1 MALCERFTC
10 VECLTVRKFGRNKT
24 IGALKVRGKV
34 AEISFE
40 GKFLRKA
47 MKSQE
52 ICRNSLALLLHN
64 TVPTVFWEIFKT
76 KNTSFGCS
84 STTFGQSLLMMF

>member
-1 MALCERFTC
+1 M
-10 VECLTVRKFGRNKT
+10 
-24 IGALKVRGKV
+24 GALKVRGKV

-52 ICRNSLALLLHN
+52 IRRNSLALLLHN
-64 TVPTVFWEIFKT
+64 TVIVFYILPF
-76 KNTSFGCS
+76 
-84 STTFGQSLLMMF
+84 